1 MGKFSK
7 GVKMSIIGLDIGYYA
22 TKDHTGRIHQSAISK
37 KENSLANNKI
47 QIDGVGYTVGQG
59 NMTSEMDKTDS
70 DINKVLTLY
79 NLALSKAPEPL
90 LVVGLPVAQYETQK
104 QKLFES
110 IMNYNRSKV
119 VYKRNEFK
127 VNIIDV
133 IVAPQGIAALY
144 LLPNLYGEY
153 IVIDIG
159 GGTLDIAYLEFDITG
174 IRIIMFDT
182 WYKGVRTV
190 YSDIIKEVNNTHEL
204 KLSNSQAEKILRD
217 GLYIEGTKQD
227 LSFLKPILQE
237 YVDNIVDEIK
247 IKYPYRTTPIYLV
260 GGGAELLYNPLTKR
274 FPKVTKLPNP
284 QFANALGYYVMG
296 TVKFAER
303 GYRI

>member
-1 MGKFSK
+1 
-7 GVKMSIIGLDIGYYA
+7 MSIIGLDIGYFA
-22 TKDHTGRIHQSAISK
+22 SKDHTGRIYQSAITK
-37 KENSLANNKI
+37 KENSLTNNKI
-47 QIDGVGYTVGQG
+47 QIDGVVYTVGQG
-59 NMTSEMDKTDS
+59 TMTSEMDKTES

-79 NLALSKAPEPL
+79 GLALSKITDPL

-104 QKLFES
+104 QKLFENILS
-110 IMNYNRSKV
+110 YNKSKV
-119 VYKRNEFK
+119 VYKKNEFK
-127 VNIIDV
+127 VNIKDV
-133 IVAPQGIAALY
+133 IIAPQGIAALY
-144 LLPNLYGEY
+144 ILPNLYGEY

-174 IRIIMFDT
+174 VKIIMSDT

-190 YSDIIKEVNNTHEL
+190 YSDIIKEVNNTHKL
-204 KLSNSQAEKILRD
+204 KLDNSHAEKILRE
-217 GLYIEGTKQD
+217 GLYIDEVKQD
-227 LSFLKPILQE
+227 LTFLKPILQE
-237 YVDNIVDEIK
+237 YVDSIVDEIK

-274 FPKVTKLPNP
+274 FPKVTKISNP